1 MFFFSNLILGFKREK
16 STVFIYYF
24 FLPHQKKDDGWHF
37 SRFTLICF
45 ICNTQHVC
53 VRIFFLFHSQLFTG
67 FFPHTKK
74 KQIQL
79 VNHWLFHSLEI
90 GRNCYKLF
98 TLNNSFA
105 TSSRHEIYALH
116 TMELHIVV
124 SSLSH
129 VPFFIFIYW

>member
-1 MFFFSNLILGFKREK
+1 MFFFQIWFWVLSAKKALFLSIISFCPTKKKTMVDILVGLHLFV
-16 STVFIYYF
+16 SSAI
-24 FLPHQKKDDGWHF
+24 L
-37 SRFTLICF
+37 SMC
-45 ICNTQHVC
+45 VC
-53 VRIFFLFHSQLFTG
+53 VFFFISFTVVHRV
-67 FFPHTKK
+67 FSTHKKK